1 MTTTPTPSTT
11 TPPPAPGS
19 TRIHPKVIRA
29 RRNRRLLIMA
39 GLVLISTIVYL
50 NYWWTHDRFWV
61 RTDNAYVTGN
71 LVPVAAQA
79 SGIVTQVL
87 AEETQFVNR
96 GDLMIRLDEH
106 LAYAALGRAR
116 GRLGE
121 EVRRIAALFM
131 TRKQLAE
138 KLASRSARLDLALH
152 DLARYRTAAA
162 SGAVSKQIL
171 QNTSDKILSLE
182 ADVRETRAELDTLD
196 AQVGGTTIMAHPAV
210 ELAKHQLIDA
220 YLEYTR
226 QQIKAPISGY
236 VAKRKAQVGD
246 RVQPGAQ
253 LMTIVPLDHLWV
265 EANLR
270 ETELQHIRPGQTA
283 LVNVGLYGSQY
294 TFHGT
299 VEGLVP
305 GSGSAFAL
313 LPPDNATGNFIHIV
327 ERVPVRIA
335 LPKHEILEHPIRPGL
350 STVTMINIGETGQSV
365 WTSTAAPST
374 AEYATDVYA
383 DELPTAEAM
392 AKEVMAS
399 NLVVAD
405 SGALGNLPVA
415 DEQASASQT
424 EMEQG
429 TWRKAS
435 TAAPAVESAV
445 KLNRFNP
452 APRSSAPQYRP
463 ETSPSPTPL
472 SPSLDSR
479 SELLDPK

>member
-1 MTTTPTPSTT
+1 MTTTSTPSTT
-11 TPPPAPGS
+11 PPAPGS

-29 RRNRRLLIMA
+29 RRNRRLLIVA
-39 GLVLISTIVYL
+39 ALVLISSIGYL

-152 DLARYRTAAA
+152 DLARYQTAAA

-246 RVQPGAQ
+246 RVHPGAP

-335 LPKHEILEHPIRPGL
+335 LPEQEILEHPIRPGL

-392 AKEVMAS
+392 AKEVMAN

-405 SGALGNLPVA
+405 NGTLADGPVTQ
-415 DEQASASQT
+415 EQDSASQT
-424 EMEQG
+424 DMEQR
-429 TWRKAS
+429 TWRKAA
-435 TAAPAVESAV
+435 AAPVADSA
-445 KLNRFNP
+445 LRPDRFEL
-452 APRSSAPQYRP
+452 APRSHVPRYR
-463 ETSPSPTPL
+463 SDMNSSPTPPA
-472 SPSLDSR
+472 PSIAPHSG
-479 SELLDPK
+479 LLGQR